1 MSYDFKWFHMY
12 LSTVTYIETNSSSN
26 YCEDIIYNHI
36 ISWLNHINHTSYVQL
51 SYIYCLYIPSSIH
64 LPSSIFP
71 SIPPALGDA
80 LASAFG
86 EALGAPLGEALG
98 AALGEALGHV
108 TPFPIGKYE
117 RIVVFQPNHPFLPG
131 DKMAIFVNFS
141 KGVFFFR
148 LIFLDELSKGSS
160 I

>member
-1 MSYDFKWFHMY
+1 MIKSYK
-12 LSTVTYIETNSSSN
+12 
-26 YCEDIIYNHI
+26 
-36 ISWLNHINHTSYVQL
+36 
-51 SYIYCLYIPSSIH
+51 SYIICTVILHILCLYIPSSIH

-98 AALGEALGHV
+98 AALGEASGLP
-108 TPFPIGKYE
+108 TS
-117 RIVVFQPNHPFLPG
+117 NHPFLPG
-131 DKMAIFVNFS
+131 DKMAILLLNFS
-141 KGVFFFR
+141 KGVWIFFR

>member
-1 MSYDFKWFHMY
+1 MIKSYK
-12 LSTVTYIETNSSSN
+12 
-26 YCEDIIYNHI
+26 
-36 ISWLNHINHTSYVQL
+36 
-51 SYIYCLYIPSSIH
+51 SYIICTVILHILCLYIPSSIH